1 MVQTVCHTSINEDP
15 ESLDETFGLHTAF
28 FDEGED
34 ALFKENNKS
43 VRKRVADLNPAD
55 FSELLENIETKQCG
69 QLVETLK
76 DQFNPDVLPKLDEAV
91 RETIMRAMGFD
102 DFVSALTKLDSEEAV
117 DIAGLLDPDERK
129 AVIEKLPAADLMQ
142 IEASLEYGEETAG
155 RLLQRELVAVPDY
168 WTVVKTIDYLRSA
181 RSLPDDFYVV
191 FVVDPRH
198 RTVGLVDL
206 N

>member
-1 MVQTVCHTSINEDP
+1 
-15 ESLDETFGLHTAF
+15 
-28 FDEGED
+28 
-34 ALFKENNKS
+34 
-43 VRKRVADLNPAD
+43 
-55 FSELLENIETKQCG
+55 
-69 QLVETLK
+69 
-76 DQFNPDVLPKLDEAV
+76 
-91 RETIMRAMGFD
+91 ETIMRAMGFD
-102 DFVSALTKLDSEEAV
+102 DFVSALTKLDSDEAV
-117 DIAGLLDPDERK
+117 YIAGLLDPDERK

-191 FVVDPRH
+191 FVIDPRH